1 MEQSRRSD
9 GRTVTRWES
18 HAHSCGGSGFAFAL
32 SVVASH
38 DRSALFGHRGCVDL
52 QRQIGSGT
60 HATSGPLF
68 SPSMYISV
76 LCPPCLSNALRHHCH
91 SSQLAPHLSRCCLE
105 HPPSITVKCRRR
117 QGCQM
122 SCQPGL
128 LGPDLLHGERRHQL
142 SVALDVGRR
151 PEGRRPG
158 GAGATVGPGRL
169 PATDAAGPGGAVAAA
184 ALVAV
189 GLGQLGQVDA
199 RP

>member
-1 MEQSRRSD
+1 MD
-9 GRTVTRWES
+9 GRTVTQQWES

-38 DRSALFGHRGCVDL
+38 DRSALFIVGHRGCVEL
-52 QRQIGSGT
+52 QRLIGSGNN
-60 HATSGPLF
+60 ATSGPIF

-76 LCPPCLSNALRHHCH
+76 LCSPCLPNALRHHCH

-117 QGCQM
+117 QNCQM
-122 SCQPGL
+122 ACQPGL

-142 SVALDVGRR
+142 AVALDVGRR
-151 PEGRRPG
+151 PEGRRPR
-158 GAGATVGPGRL
+158 GAGARVGPSPGV
-169 PATDAAGPGGAVAAA
+169 GPGGAVAAA
-184 ALVAV
+184 AAVVAV
-189 GLGQLGQVDA
+189 GLGQLGKVDA